1 MKHIA
6 SIFTGLSLAV
16 LFFVGSAHA
25 QYDGGRL
32 IANIPFEFTVG
43 NISLPAGQYEFQ
55 RAGANLYVVRD
66 ASGRSLFTTSSAAI
80 EPTGLTE
87 KSGLKFVT
95 VDGHHL
101 LVQIWSERAL
111 YGNEF
116 SYGQS
121 SPELVKH

>member
-16 LFFVGSAHA
+16 LFFMGSAHA

-32 IANIPFEFTVG
+32 IANSPFEFTAG
-43 NISLPAGQYEFQ
+43 TLSLPAGQYEFQ

-66 ASGRSLFTTSSAAI
+66 SNGRSLFTTSSASI
-80 EPTGLTE
+80 EPTATAE

-95 VDGHHL
+95 VDGRHV

-116 SYGQS
+116 SYGQV
-121 SPELVKH
+121 SPELLKH

>member
-6 SIFTGLSLAV
+6 NIFMGLSLAV
-16 LFFVGSAHA
+16 LFFIGSAHA

-66 ASGRSLFTTSSAAI
+66 ASGRSLFTTSSASI
-80 EPTGLTE
+80 EPTGSTE

-95 VDGHHL
+95 VDGRHI
-101 LVQIWSERAL
+101 LVQIWSERSL

-121 SPELVKH
+121 SPELLKH